1 MEGKYYS
8 VSLSDE
14 KAAYT
19 PSDTSSI
26 TLLEQEQDLR
36 VIQQRRKSILE
47 SKWLLLAHS
56 LFFLFSLSVLLR
68 GITFSAPTT
77 ERFVDEFSMYC
88 EWPWNACMGR
98 LLIYCT
104 APAVHVIEY
113 EDVKFNG
120 SMYATSP
127 YIGKGPD
134 VDAAWDVITYNGR
147 SYVQFIHFSFRTWDR
162 KPTWGW
168 VMSGHQKPYG
178 PPAFLSPLNK
188 TLRVN
193 LPS

>member
-1 MEGKYYS
+1 MEGKYYP

-36 VIQQRRKSILE
+36 VIERRPKSILE

-77 ERFVDEFSMYC
+77 EKFVDEFSMYC
-88 EWPWNACMGR
+88 EWPLNACMGQ
-98 LLIYCT
+98 LLILLYSSRC
-104 APAVHVIEY
+104 
-113 EDVKFNG
+113 
-120 SMYATSP
+120 SC
-127 YIGKGPD
+127 
-134 VDAAWDVITYNGR
+134 
-147 SYVQFIHFSFRTWDR
+147 DR
-162 KPTWGW
+162 
-168 VMSGHQKPYG
+168 V
-178 PPAFLSPLNK
+178 
-188 TLRVN
+188 
-193 LPS
+193 